1 MDPGAGRFWPH
12 VPGYES
18 DDDNG
23 HDDSEDGVSLVS
35 VRIIAAFIWYCVV
48 RPISLL
54 RLGKASVK
62 LPDPWSPKMI
72 KGRRPMLYLA
82 CSFGRT
88 GFVDVEVKH
97 LGSEWEDHT
106 LVSFVHACEAQEGRG
121 QGSSAQQCNFFCA
134 AMFEGDWLVQWSG
147 PGLRDSAYQDMNEFQ
162 RVNHFPGSTEL
173 TRKDRLWMNFR
184 DMAQTFGDAF
194 DFVPQTFVEFLD
206 CYQKKGG
213 LWIVKPNA
221 SSRGRGIFVLRDVAD
236 LPVDEML
243 CSRQGRGGTLL
254 FYRVGLEEEQDNSNQ
269 KVLAMFRS
277 FQL

>member
-23 HDDSEDGVSLVS
+23 HDDSEAH
-35 VRIIAAFIWYCVV
+35 IAAQA
-48 RPISLL
+48 RESL
-54 RLGKASVK
+54 REV
-62 LPDPWSPKMI
+62 
-72 KGRRPMLYLA
+72 
-82 CSFGRT
+82 
-88 GFVDVEVKH
+88 VKH
-97 LGSEWEDHT
+97 LGSEWEELGVLHFKAPQAKLKKESINKICSSLLTPSFRIEHT
-106 LVSFVHACEAQEGRG
+106 EAPVVRDTLLTNGMTQTTGR
-121 QGSSAQQCNFFCA
+121 
-134 AMFEGDWLVQWSG
+134 DWLVQWSG

-194 DFVPQTFVEFLD
+194 DFVPQTFVLPGQMQEFLD

-243 CSRQGRGGTLL
+243 CSRQGRGGTLM
-254 FYRVGLEEEQDNSNQ
+254 FYRVG
-269 KVLAMFRS
+269 
-277 FQL
+277 